1 MNPKLKQKNIK
12 HNNNLKIKKIIQNK
26 IYRIYLNLKI
36 LYLHLIK
43 QIGKISYTPQPQLK
57 NTVPNHKEIMVSY
70 FIITVHFSTK
80 QVWIK

>member
-43 QIGKISYTPQPQLK
+43 QIGNLK
-57 NTVPNHKEIMVSY
+57 KMP
-70 FIITVHFSTK
+70 
-80 QVWIK
+80 